1 MRRSHITAAMP
12 TINRPVNRIRT
23 TDIPVILCAFSLDKV
38 KLFFLYTVDCF
49 SYFLSLSVN
58 ARVVPSLK
66 RLFCHVV

>member
-38 KLFFLYTVDCF
+38 KLFFYILLIVLVTFYHC
-49 SYFLSLSVN
+49 L
-58 ARVVPSLK
+58 
-66 RLFCHVV
+66 